1 MGAIGMDVNAILVL
15 TVNITA
21 NMETA
26 FEDKAGFSFF
36 MHFMSKD
43 AAKKAGTNNQ
53 IVVHEKSPSNYIH
66 RKSIVLKGSPYAYS
80 IKSGAGNPH
89 RTGTTHSF
97 TYLAP

>member
-1 MGAIGMDVNAILVL
+1 MDVNAILVL
-15 TVNITA
+15 TVNIAA
-21 NMETA
+21 NMGTA

-53 IVVHEKSPSNYIH
+53 IVIHEKSPSNYIR
-66 RKSIVLKGSPYAYS
+66 RKSIVLKGFPYAYS
-80 IKSGAGNPH
+80 IKSDAGNPH

>member
-1 MGAIGMDVNAILVL
+1 MDIDAILVFA
-15 TVNITA
+15 VNVAA
-21 NMETA
+21 NMRTA

-36 MHFMSKD
+36 VHLMSKD

-53 IVVHEKSPSNYIH
+53 IVIHEKSPSKYIH

-80 IKSGAGNPH
+80 IKSGAGDPH